1 MYPKKIEMSAY
12 LQKLRRQSKQL
23 IPQSGGKQEET
34 LTSEP
39 AKTQETPKVQE
50 PASTT
55 TTAGPSE
62 HLQSAPTPAVPKPND
77 EVGSEPVLDEED
89 QIFLERLAAIASEPE
104 GDAPPLPTRPTEVLD
119 NKGEKKIGRNAQ
131 EALMDGADKVALPMS
146 PTEDTTESKVKGKEK
161 ATVDPPHDSLE
172 NLIKNLTIKPNGN
185 DSMVSSVLH
194 EGYPFGVSTTTR
206 RLSLLS
212 QAVTL
217 AHGADYASRLTRY
230 LAGVTDAHASQKSE
244 VPDDLSQ
251 GDLYLC
257 EQSLSALEGALGACI
272 QAVDEVCG
280 PYNVEKGAR
289 RFVSVRPPGHHC
301 ESETPMGFCWLNN
314 VAVAAAHGE
323 LSCPAFSYCF

>member
-1 MYPKKIEMSAY
+1 MSDN
-12 LQKLRRQSKQL
+12 LPIL
-23 IPQSGGKQEET
+23 EV
-34 LTSEP
+34 P
-39 AKTQETPKVQE
+39 AD
-50 PASTT
+50 
-55 TTAGPSE
+55 AGPSLSTIE
-62 HLQSAPTPAVPKPND
+62 NHASTNALLLLSEQASSIRLQEQDGPDVGVILQSLCHLHRWTRTSND
-77 EVGSEPVLDEED
+77 LH
-89 QIFLERLAAIASEPE
+89 IYERSDRLRSIRLGIAAAH
-104 GDAPPLPTRPTEVLD
+104 
-119 NKGEKKIGRNAQ
+119 GRLRA
-131 EALMDGADKVALPMS
+131 AFPHRS
-146 PTEDTTESKVKGKEK
+146 SVKGKEK

-172 NLIKNLTIKPNGN
+172 NLLENLTIKPNGN

-194 EGYPFGVSTTTR
+194 EGYPFGVSTTTK

-230 LAGVTDAHASQKSE
+230 LAGVTGAHASQKSE